1 MKKALI
7 LLITAVTLAA
17 CGPRWYYPN
26 LDWLIPWYVDDYI
39 SLDSRQSTELGRS
52 LASLLDWHCRT
63 QLPDYAGFLREIRR
77 DAAEDRLDVARFS
90 AYNERIRNYWGIL
103 TARIGP
109 EVVTLMATAS
119 DEQIRELFDNL
130 ERENQKLEE
139 EFIHPPDEERVRN
152 RQKRME
158 KRLRYWFS
166 DLTDAQQRMVA
177 AWSEQLAPISADWIE
192 NRRKVQAE
200 FRRLLEQRNHSEEF
214 AEAFLALVNHPESV
228 RSETYRAKIA
238 TNTEQTLLL
247 LAQVSASMTPDQQTH
262 FAGRL
267 ESLANDFE
275 TLSCDPTQQA

>member
-1 MKKALI
+1 MKKALL
-7 LLITAVTLAA
+7 LLIAVVTLTA

-39 SLDSRQSTELGRS
+39 SLDSRQSTDLGRR
-52 LASLLDWHCRT
+52 LVSLLDWHCRT

-77 DAAEDRLDVARFS
+77 DAAEGRLDIQRFS
-90 AYNERIRNYWGIL
+90 AYNERIRGYWDIMI
-103 TARIGP
+103 ARIGP
-109 EVVTLMATAS
+109 EVVTLMVTAS

-139 EFIHPPDEERVRN
+139 EFVNPPDEEIVRN

-158 KRLRYWFS
+158 KRLGYWFS

-200 FRRLLEQRNHSEEF
+200 FQRLLEKRNHSEEF
-214 AEAFLALVNHPESV
+214 ADAFLALLNHPEAV

-238 TNTEQTLLL
+238 TNTERTLLL
-247 LAQVSASMTPDQQTH
+247 LAQVSASMTPDQHAH
-262 FAGRL
+262 FDGRL

-275 TLSCDPTQQA
+275 TLSCDPTQQS